1 MYVNFFIPI
10 FILKAILT
18 IAFLTRSTTKTS
30 TIRSY
35 NMLSF
40 SKMHIQTPQNG
51 TPAGQP
57 VRESL
62 YNAFDSNMKI
72 DRQAISQES
81 KINKRY
87 DAKRARAESKYK
99 NPGVFDICILTR
111 NLTSKMEK
119 IEQARER
126 ALQKH

>member
-1 MYVNFFIPI
+1 
-10 FILKAILT
+10 
-18 IAFLTRSTTKTS
+18 
-30 TIRSY
+30 
-35 NMLSF
+35 
-40 SKMHIQTPQNG
+40 MHIQTPQHG
-51 TPAGQP
+51 ASAGQP
-57 VRESL
+57 VQESI
-62 YNAFDSNMKI
+62 YNAFDSNMKKI

-111 NLTSKMEK
+111 NLTSKLEK

-126 ALQKH
+126 ALQKHRYKIQMKRLAQEETLSNLAQSWLYRL

>member
-1 MYVNFFIPI
+1 
-10 FILKAILT
+10 
-18 IAFLTRSTTKTS
+18 
-30 TIRSY
+30 
-35 NMLSF
+35 MLPF
-40 SKMHIQTPQNG
+40 SKMHIQISQHG

-62 YNAFDSNMKI
+62 YNVFDSSMKKI

-126 ALQKH
+126 ALQKHQYKIKMKRLAQEETLSNLAQSWLYRL

>member
-1 MYVNFFIPI
+1 
-10 FILKAILT
+10 
-18 IAFLTRSTTKTS
+18 
-30 TIRSY
+30 
-35 NMLSF
+35 MLSF
-40 SKMHIQTPQNG
+40 SKMHIQTPQHSA
-51 TPAGQP
+51 PAGQP

-62 YNAFDSNMKI
+62 YNAFDSNMKRI

-119 IEQARER
+119 IEQAREQ
-126 ALQKH
+126 ALQKHQYKIKMKRLAQEEILSSLAHSWLYRL

>member
-1 MYVNFFIPI
+1 
-10 FILKAILT
+10 
-18 IAFLTRSTTKTS
+18 
-30 TIRSY
+30 
-35 NMLSF
+35 MLSF
-40 SKMHIQTPQNG
+40 SKMHIQTPQHG
-51 TPAGQP
+51 APASQP

-62 YNAFDSNMKI
+62 YNAFDSNMKKI

-126 ALQKH
+126 ALQKHQYKIKMKRLAQEEILSSLAHSWLYRL